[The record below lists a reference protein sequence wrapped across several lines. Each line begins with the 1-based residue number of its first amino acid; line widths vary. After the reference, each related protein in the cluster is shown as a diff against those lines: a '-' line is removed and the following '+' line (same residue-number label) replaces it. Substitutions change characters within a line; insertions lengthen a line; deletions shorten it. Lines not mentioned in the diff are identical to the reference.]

1 MCQNQANACVYTEDT
16 ETQREFEACLQEPDT
31 ADAST
36 AVTSRSFQHVS
47 CCCCSDANL
56 EADFKQTL
64 VRGKLSKKF
73 RELGNE
79 RGLLDPIPE
88 RFVETG
94 RIPVA
99 QNAIGNTAIT
109 NPQNTR

>member
-56 EADFKQTL
+56 EADFKQSL
-64 VRGKLSKKF
+64 VGDKLSKKF

-99 QNAIGNTAIT
+99 QSAIGNTTIT